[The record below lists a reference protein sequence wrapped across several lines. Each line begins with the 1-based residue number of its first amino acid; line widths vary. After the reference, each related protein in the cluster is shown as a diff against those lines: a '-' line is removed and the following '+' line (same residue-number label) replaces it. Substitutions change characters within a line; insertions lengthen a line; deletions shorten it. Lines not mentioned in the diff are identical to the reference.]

1 MEPTQGTV
9 ISLLLLL
16 SVAALIL
23 FAVYRSR
30 RTIGLRKR
38 FGDTEYDR
46 TLEHRGS
53 RASAE
58 ADLVARKRR
67 VAKLVLRPLDAGERR
82 HFTNRWIAAK
92 SRFVVNPTLA
102 IGDAD
107 AAIGSAMAACGYP
120 IGDFNS
126 RYEALTVRHREV
138 ARHYRAGHDI
148 VLKHASG
155 EASTGDLRQ
164 AMIHF
169 EVLFEELLAYGYM
182 IDSSLWHGSANVAS
196 NAEAAANAPVS
207 RKKIAALAD

>member
-30 RTIGLRKR
+30 RTFGLRKR

-82 HFTNRWIAAK
+82 HFTN
-92 SRFVVNPTLA
+92 
-102 IGDAD
+102 
-107 AAIGSAMAACGYP
+107 
-120 IGDFNS
+120 
-126 RYEALTVRHREV
+126 
-138 ARHYRAGHDI
+138 
-148 VLKHASG
+148 
-155 EASTGDLRQ
+155 
-164 AMIHF
+164 
-169 EVLFEELLAYGYM
+169 
-182 IDSSLWHGSANVAS
+182 
-196 NAEAAANAPVS
+196 
-207 RKKIAALAD
+207 